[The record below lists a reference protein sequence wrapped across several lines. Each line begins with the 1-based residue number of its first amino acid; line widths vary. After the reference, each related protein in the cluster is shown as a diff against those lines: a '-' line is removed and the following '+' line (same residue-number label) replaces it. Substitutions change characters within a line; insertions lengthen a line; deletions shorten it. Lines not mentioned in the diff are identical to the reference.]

1 MYTLT
6 LPVRRGVLG
15 DLSSPPAKCAR
26 EPQLQETAAR
36 VALIGAEN
44 APYGTVS
51 RDTAWSTASISVT
64 ARLRRLGDRPMA
76 ANILQAFQCLFGSV
90 GNHIPT
96 VLSICANI
104 QVQ

>member
-64 ARLRRLGDRPMA
+64 ARLRRSAVALSVTMFNSPVKA
-76 ANILQAFQCLFGSV
+76 SIIVTIAFVIRSTPCHS
-90 GNHIPT
+90 
-96 VLSICANI
+96 
-104 QVQ
+104 